1 MNTKTARMIL
11 TAATIAFALCTAAI
25 TTASAQISVGGFTI
39 GRSSN
44 SGSNNGG
51 IDPLKTAQEL
61 QRKRV
66 KAFHEAIKP
75 YKSAIDYFD
84 NAYPDGAIRFGDNMM
99 GQFKKHLANLAIV
112 DSIANSAEFNDVHNN
127 KADDYYCKP
136 DDIRAVAAAR
146 NQIAERS
153 VRATVQQG
161 LELWIREADRLGSGL
176 QTNEGWVR
184 PSGNIMYNL
193 VFEREEGHA
202 ELMKNITPKYQA
214 VGLAVPADIFA
225 ELDAKL
231 DALWRN
237 IEAAAPNFAW
247 PTDLKKDATIEAIAK
262 KKMGGVAGITVLKT
276 GMLKSEWGITKNGLG
291 IPIRRYRTGVMLYRK
306 TGEELCRYREFT
318 YEEEYAGGGT
328 YSKSEKVWFS
338 EGMKL
343 VKCP

>member
-1 MNTKTARMIL
+1 MNTRTARMIL
-11 TAATIAFALCTAAI
+11 TTATLAVAICTI
-25 TTASAQISVGGFTI
+25 SSAQISIGGFTI
-39 GRSSN
+39 GSSN

-99 GQFKKHLANLAIV
+99 GQFKKHLASLATV
-112 DSIANSAEFNDVHNN
+112 DSIANSSEFKDVHNN

-161 LELWIREADRLGSGL
+161 LELWTREADRLASGL
-176 QTNEGWVR
+176 QNNDGWVR
-184 PSGNIMYNL
+184 PSGNIMYKL

-202 ELMKNITPKYQA
+202 DLMKNITPKYEA

-231 DALWRN
+231 DALWAT
-237 IEAAAPNFAW
+237 IEAAAPSFTW
-247 PTDLKKDATIEAIAK
+247 PTDLKKDGTIEGIAK

-276 GMLKSEWGITKNGLG
+276 GMLKNEWGITKNDLG
-291 IPIRRYRTGVMLYRK
+291 IPIRRYRTGVILYSK
-306 TGEELCRYREFT
+306 AGEKLCRYREFT